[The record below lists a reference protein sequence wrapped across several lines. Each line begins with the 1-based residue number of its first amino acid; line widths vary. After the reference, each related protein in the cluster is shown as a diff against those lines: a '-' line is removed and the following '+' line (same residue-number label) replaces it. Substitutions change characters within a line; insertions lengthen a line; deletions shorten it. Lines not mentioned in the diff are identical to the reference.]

1 MENLRSSRTRISD
14 TNIELRN
21 SQRRRS
27 IPQSTSNN
35 RFSRRN
41 GQNNIFTYVT
51 SLIAIFVFYNLVI
64 NVFKFTTNL
73 FYGSDISGN
82 FYF

>member
-51 SLIAIFVFYNLVI
+51 STSELLIKPRLSLV
-64 NVFKFTTNL
+64 NRL
-73 FYGSDISGN
+73 FL
-82 FYF
+82 